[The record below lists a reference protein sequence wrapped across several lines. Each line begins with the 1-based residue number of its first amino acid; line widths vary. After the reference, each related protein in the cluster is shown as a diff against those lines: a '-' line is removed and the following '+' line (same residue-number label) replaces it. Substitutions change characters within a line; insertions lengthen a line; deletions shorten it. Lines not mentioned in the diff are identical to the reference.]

1 MCVYIYIY
9 MIWPLIYG
17 ICTGMIYDLW
27 NSSDILRH
35 RHIWFITP
43 GQIMAMNLGIQTPN
57 GFLLAGGHRT
67 PQKIEAFILH
77 VWWCCHLW
85 PHASTRIA
93 PCLPSKRRSMKCSVL
108 EWTNCVF
115 FDIHLVNR
123 KNPTLKEKWKENMV
137 VDFFGILKSHK
148 HHNIS
153 NHVVFGPTLLGWKIS
168 GPKCQFWWCMERSG
182 WGCFVNF

>member
-9 MIWPLIYG
+9 IIWPLTYG

-35 RHIWFITP
+35 RHVWFITP
-43 GQIMAMNLGIQTPN
+43 GQIMVMNLGIQPPN

-93 PCLPSKRRSMKCSVL
+93 PCLLSKRRSMKCSVL

-115 FDIHLVNR
+115 FLIFTWSTV
-123 KNPTLKEKWKENMV
+123 KIPPLKKSEKKTWLLMFLEFSNHIKPPE
-137 VDFFGILKSHK
+137 
-148 HHNIS
+148 IS
-153 NHVVFGPTLLGWKIS
+153 NQWCLVQPYVS
-168 GPKCQFWWCMERSG
+168 GLNILRFFWVRILW
-182 WGCFVNF
+182 

>member
-1 MCVYIYIY
+1 MCHNFLICIFFPRWLKLKVKLKDVCVYNIYNIYI
-9 MIWPLIYG
+9 IWPLTYG

-43 GQIMAMNLGIQTPN
+43 GQIMVMNLGIQTPN

-123 KNPTLKEKWKENMV
+123 KDPTLKKKWKENMV
-137 VDFFGILKSHK
+137 VDFFWNSQI
-148 HHNIS
+148 
-153 NHVVFGPTLLGWKIS
+153 T
-168 GPKCQFWWCMERSG
+168 
-182 WGCFVNF
+182 